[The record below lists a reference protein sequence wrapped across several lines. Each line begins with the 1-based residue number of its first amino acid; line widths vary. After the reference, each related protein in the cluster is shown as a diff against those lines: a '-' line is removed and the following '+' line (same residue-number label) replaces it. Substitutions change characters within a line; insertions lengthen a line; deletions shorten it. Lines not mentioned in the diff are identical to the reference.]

1 MKQASQLF
9 DRYLRNEC
17 TAEEINTLLN
27 YFGEEQENA
36 SLKAH
41 ILKQLASAAPE
52 NFEQQPGV
60 IAAFHQSDQYLQ
72 KTLFPETSNR
82 NSFIRNYSRYFIAA
96 SITAAILCTA
106 YFFSQ
111 HYHQQETKQLNLAI
125 DVQPGSNKAILTLAD
140 GSTVALDTNGRQAIL
155 GQKGIQISKT
165 KDGTLVYEVSP
176 PTSSST
182 IPTAYNQLRT
192 PKGAQYQVV
201 LPDGTR
207 VWLNASSSLRYPVAF
222 SQNERRVEL
231 TGEGYFEVS
240 KVQKG
245 PRRIP
250 FYVETSSQ
258 EVQVLGTE
266 FNISAYE
273 DDQEVKTTLLSG
285 KVNVSN
291 RIGNYHKSLIPGEQA
306 ILTAANGFK
315 VIKVNAENVAAWKDG
330 NFLFEDI
337 YLKDILK
344 QFSRWYQVEVDY
356 TGLPETRYNIL
367 IPRNESLLSVLHM
380 LEKTGNIK
388 FQFKNNTITLNH

>member
-17 TAEEINTLLN
+17 TAEEIKTLLN

-41 ILKQLASAAPE
+41 ILEQLRAAAPK
-52 NFEQQPGV
+52 NFEQRPEV
-60 IAAFHQSDQYLQ
+60 ISAFHQSDQYLQ
-72 KTLFPETSNR
+72 KTLFPKTVNR
-82 NSFIRNYSRYFIAA
+82 NSFTRNYSRYLVAA
-96 SITAAILCTA
+96 SITAAILCAT

-111 HYHQQETKQLNLAI
+111 RYHQQHTKQLNLAI

-140 GSTVALDTNGRQAIL
+140 GSTVTLDASGHQAIL
-155 GQKGIQISKT
+155 QQKGIQISKT
-165 KDGTLVYEVSP
+165 KYGTLVYEVAQSN
-176 PTSSST
+176 SST
-182 IPTAYNQLRT
+182 AIPANYNELRT
-192 PKGAQYQVV
+192 PAGAQYEVI

-207 VWLNASSSLRYPVAF
+207 VWLNAASSLRYPVVF
-222 SQNERRVEL
+222 STNERRVKL
-231 TGEGYFEVS
+231 SGEGYFEVS
-240 KVQKG
+240 KVLKG
-245 PRRIP
+245 TKRIP

-285 KVNVSN
+285 KVNVSD
-291 RIGNYHKSLIPGEQA
+291 RIGNYHKALSPGEQA
-306 ILTAANGFK
+306 VLTAGNGFK
-315 VIKVNAENVAAWKDG
+315 VLKVNAENAAAWKDG

-388 FQFKNNTITLNH
+388 FQFKNNTIRLNH